1 MAILVFNSITSHER
15 NKSGINIKIKLYN
28 YVTWMLKH
36 KRFPGKLNIV
46 IFCTTVKVFQKC
58 CTTSSLFV
66 EFIIAVELMVSEICI
81 TFKFFSNY
89 NDYYFY

>member
-1 MAILVFNSITSHER
+1 MNVKTQKVSR
-15 NKSGINIKIKLYN
+15 KIKYCNFFAQPL
-28 YVTWMLKH
+28 
-36 KRFPGKLNIV
+36 
-46 IFCTTVKVFQKC
+46 KVFQKC